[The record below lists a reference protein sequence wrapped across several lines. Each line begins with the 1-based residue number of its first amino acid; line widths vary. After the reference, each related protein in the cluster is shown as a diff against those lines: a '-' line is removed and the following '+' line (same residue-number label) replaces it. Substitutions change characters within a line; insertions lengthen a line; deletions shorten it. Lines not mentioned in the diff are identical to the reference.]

1 MKRMK
6 SFKTKPAAVT
16 YRKNCNKRGFFAS
29 VKPQSG
35 PRVKNPWVVYAARSC
50 PGKGR
55 FGPGR

>member
-1 MKRMK
+1 MNRMK
-6 SFKTKPAAVT
+6 SFKKKSAAQKF
-16 YRKNCNKRGFFAS
+16 RKACNKRGFFAS

-35 PRVKNPWVVYAARSC
+35 PRVKNPWVVFAARTC